1 MHPEVEEAHLEEAH
15 QEEALQEAVLQEE
28 VLQEEVLQ
36 EEVHQEEA
44 PQEEDP
50 QEEDNHLRNKLK
62 RHNQYPNKLDHA
74 MNPFEEQRSKNSE
87 ETEPTPRNS

>member
-15 QEEALQEAVLQEE
+15 QEEVLQEE

-50 QEEDNHLRNKLK
+50 QGEDNHLHSKLR

-74 MNPFEEQRSKNSE
+74 LNPFEEQKLRNSE
-87 ETEPTPRNS
+87 ETEPMPRNS